1 MGVLPMARINDNE
14 VLKRA
19 YETATG
25 NIRFN
30 MTNDY
35 MFRAILQKNEF
46 VLRGLIGALLHL
58 DPDEIKSIR
67 ITNPIVLGEQIDNKT
82 FILDI
87 EIELNDDTLLNLEM
101 QVVNTGNW
109 PDRSLSY
116 LCRMYDHLYRGKDYD
131 QTKRAIHIGILD
143 FTLFPEHP
151 EFYACY
157 QMANVKNHHIF
168 SVKFVLRVLD
178 LTQTEQ
184 ATQEDRDY
192 EIDRWARIFIATTWE
207 ELHMI
212 ADANKYMN
220 EACAEMYKLNAD
232 KIIRQQCEA
241 REDYLRQEKWQ
252 AARYAKSQEDLKQAL
267 LVIQTTKQEA
277 TAAKQEANSAKLEAT
292 AAKQEAN
299 SAKLE
304 ANAAKRETSEVK
316 IQLAERDQQIADK
329 DRIIAE
335 LQAQL
340 KEQRK

>member
-1 MGVLPMARINDNE
+1 MTRFNDNE
-14 VLKRA
+14 VLRHA

-25 NIRFN
+25 TIRFN

-35 MFRAILQKNEF
+35 MFRAILQENEF

-67 ITNPIVLGEQIDNKT
+67 ITNPIKLGEQIDNKT
-82 FILDI
+82 FVLDI

-101 QVVNTGNW
+101 QVANTGNW

-168 SVKFVLRVLD
+168 SEKFVLRVLD
-178 LTQTEQ
+178 LTQTER
-184 ATQEDRDY
+184 AAQEDRDY
-192 EIDRWARIFIATTWE
+192 EIDRWARIFKATTWE
-207 ELHMI
+207 EMHMI
-212 ADANKYMN
+212 ADTNKYMS
-220 EACAEMYKLNAD
+220 EACAAMYELNAD
-232 KIIRQQCEA
+232 KLVRQQCEA
-241 REDYLRQEKWQ
+241 REEYERQERWQ
-252 AARYAKSQEDLKQAL
+252 AARYAKSQEDLKQAM

-277 TAAKQEANSAKLEAT
+277 D
-292 AAKQEAN
+292 
-299 SAKLE
+299 
-304 ANAAKRETSEVK
+304 AAKRETSEVK
-316 IQLAERDQQIADK
+316 IQLAESEKQLADQSQQLADK
-329 DRIIAE
+329 DQQLADQSRIIAE